1 MKIFEERILLEKEL
15 AEIIFEHEMIN
26 LVLDEI

>member
-15 AEIIFEHEMIN
+15 VEIIFEPEMTN